1 MASVPIF
8 RRSWPSGTSRVPL
21 GVEGDKRLAMSRYLH
36 VGPAGIRKVLERAT
50 GFEPATTC
58 LGSRN
63 STTEL
68 HPLRYDS
75 IILAHPHAC
84 QEGTR

>member
-1 MASVPIF
+1 MPYKLFS
-8 RRSWPSGTSRVPL
+8 
-21 GVEGDKRLAMSRYLH
+21 RLALSFLKVKRIR
-36 VGPAGIRKVLERAT
+36 PESAGMERAT

-84 QEGTR
+84 QEGTGYSGISVISLREISG